1 MRKMRLELT
10 NGERS
15 HRPDCG
21 GQIIL
26 ANKVGRY
33 SMPFEMALQQ
43 HLAVILACGVSVV
56 WQNG

>member
-1 MRKMRLELT
+1 MRLELT

-15 HRPDCG
+15 RRPDCG

-33 SMPFEMALQQ
+33 SMPFEMALQ
-43 HLAVILACGVSVV
+43 HLAIILARGVSVV
-56 WQNG
+56 WQN

>member
-1 MRKMRLELT
+1 MRLELT